1 MYGFWIALSLVFIAE
16 MGDRTQ
22 LLVLAL
28 STKYRAQT
36 VLVGVVIATFFLH
49 LVAAIVGKAAGQTLP
64 MFWLYLLGGAS
75 FIIFGLWS
83 LRDPKDG
90 EEENP
95 KKARFG
101 PLVTVMFAFV
111 LAEFGDKSTF
121 LTLTLASQPGSRFV
135 AVWAGSSIGMIV
147 ADAIAI
153 VVGKLMGK
161 RLPERLIRYGAGAVF
176 IVIGVVRIV
185 EAFRI

>member
-1 MYGFWIALSLVFIAE
+1 
-16 MGDRTQ
+16 
-22 LLVLAL
+22 
-28 STKYRAQT
+28 
-36 VLVGVVIATFFLH
+36 
-49 LVAAIVGKAAGQTLP
+49 
-64 MFWLYLLGGAS
+64 
-75 FIIFGLWS
+75 
-83 LRDPKDG
+83 
-90 EEENP
+90 
-95 KKARFG
+95 
-101 PLVTVMFAFV
+101 